1 MKDFGEVQ
9 ALIPE
14 ASMARKENTKIQKI
28 LFPTDFSGASIH
40 AAAYALLMA
49 RTYKATLY
57 VLHVVD
63 TSEEAS
69 GFYLPHLSYEK
80 LDRELLESASG
91 MLDKFC
97 STRFKGYRNIEKR
110 VLSGEPYKEI
120 LKVIKGADIDMVV
133 MGTFGKARIDRFFFG
148 STTERVMRKASC
160 PVFVVP
166 PPR

>member
-1 MKDFGEVQ
+1 MSLYPTE
-9 ALIPE
+9 ALVDQKLKAVI
-14 ASMARKENTKIQKI
+14 RKI

-40 AAAYALLMA
+40 AASYALSLA
-49 RTYKATLY
+49 KAYKAKLY

-80 LDRELLESASG
+80 LDREMRESAKE

-97 STRFKGYRNIEKR
+97 SARFKGFKDLEKHT
-110 VLSGEPYKEI
+110 LAGEPYKEI
-120 LKVIKGADIDMVV
+120 LKVIRGSNIDLVV

-148 STTERVMRKASC
+148 STTERVMRKSSC

>member
-1 MKDFGEVQ
+1 M
-9 ALIPE
+9 E
-14 ASMARKENTKIQKI
+14 ASMARKENSKIQKI

-40 AAAYALLMA
+40 AASYALSLA
-49 RTYKATLY
+49 KSYKAKLY
-57 VLHVVD
+57 VLHIVD

-80 LDRELLESASG
+80 LDKELKESAG
-91 MLDKFC
+91 EMLEKFC
-97 STRFKGYRNIEKR
+97 ATRFKGYKNIEQR
-110 VLSGEPYKEI
+110 VLAGEPYKEI
-120 LKVIKGADIDMVV
+120 LKMMKGMDIDLAV
-133 MGTFGKARIDRFFFG
+133 MGTLGKAGIDRFFFG

>member
-1 MKDFGEVQ
+1 M
-9 ALIPE
+9 E
-14 ASMARKENTKIQKI
+14 ASMARKENSKIQKI

-40 AAAYALLMA
+40 AASYALSLA
-49 RTYKATLY
+49 KSYKARLY
-57 VLHVVD
+57 VLHIVD

-80 LDRELLESASG
+80 LDRELKESAAG
-91 MLDKFC
+91 MLEKFC
-97 STRFKGYRNIEKR
+97 ATRFKGYKNIEQR
-110 VLSGEPYKEI
+110 VLAGEPYKEI
-120 LKVIKGADIDMVV
+120 LKMIKGMDIDLAV
-133 MGTFGKARIDRFFFG
+133 MGTLGKAGIDRFFFG

>member
-1 MKDFGEVQ
+1 MNQ
-9 ALIPE
+9 
-14 ASMARKENTKIQKI
+14 KERNRIQKI

-40 AAAYALLMA
+40 AAAYALSLA
-49 RTYKATLY
+49 RAYKARLY

-80 LDRELLESASG
+80 LDREMRESAKE

-97 STRFKGYRNIEKR
+97 SARFKGLKDIEKR
-110 VLSGEPYKEI
+110 ILAGEPYKEI
-120 LKVIKGADIDMVV
+120 LKVIKGTDIDIVV

-148 STTERVMRKASC
+148 STTERVLRKSSC

>member
-1 MKDFGEVQ
+1 
-9 ALIPE
+9 
-14 ASMARKENTKIQKI
+14 MAQKERTKIQKI

-40 AAAYALLMA
+40 AAAYALLLA
-49 RTYKATLY
+49 KTYKARLY

-80 LDRELLESASG
+80 LDKELMESAG
-91 MLDKFC
+91 EMLAKFC

-120 LKVIKGADIDMVV
+120 LKVIKGVDIDVIV

-160 PVFVVP
+160 PVFVIP

>member
-1 MKDFGEVQ
+1 
-9 ALIPE
+9 
-14 ASMARKENTKIQKI
+14 MAHKESTKIQKI

-40 AAAYALLMA
+40 AASYALLLA
-49 RTYKATLY
+49 KTYKARLY

-80 LDRELLESASG
+80 LDKELRDSAAE
-91 MLDKFC
+91 MLGKFC
-97 STRFKGYRNIEKR
+97 TTRFKGYKNIEQR
-110 VLSGEPYKEI
+110 VLAGEPYKEI
-120 LKVIKGADIDMVV
+120 LKVIKGIDIDMIV

-148 STTERVMRKASC
+148 STTERVMRKATC

>member
-1 MKDFGEVQ
+1 
-9 ALIPE
+9 
-14 ASMARKENTKIQKI
+14 MARKESTKIQKI

-40 AAAYALLMA
+40 AASYALLLA
-49 RTYKATLY
+49 KTYKARLY

-80 LDRELLESASG
+80 LDKELMESAG
-91 MLDKFC
+91 EMLAKFC
-97 STRFKGYRNIEKR
+97 STRFKDYKNVEQR
-110 VLSGEPYKEI
+110 VLAGEPYKEI
-120 LKVIKGADIDMVV
+120 LKVIKGIDIDVIV

-148 STTERVMRKASC
+148 STTERVMRKATC
-160 PVFVVP
+160 PVFVIP

>member
-1 MKDFGEVQ
+1 
-9 ALIPE
+9 
-14 ASMARKENTKIQKI
+14 MARKESTKIQKI

-40 AAAYALLMA
+40 AAAYALLLA
-49 RTYKATLY
+49 KTYKARLY

-80 LDRELLESASG
+80 LDKELMESARD
-91 MLDKFC
+91 MLAKFC
-97 STRFKGYRNIEKR
+97 STRFKGYKNVEQR

-120 LKVIKGADIDMVV
+120 LKVIKGIDIDMIV

-160 PVFVVP
+160 PVFVIP

>member
-1 MKDFGEVQ
+1 MNQ
-9 ALIPE
+9 
-14 ASMARKENTKIQKI
+14 KERTRIQKI

-40 AAAYALLMA
+40 AASYALSLA
-49 RTYKATLY
+49 KAYKAKLY

-80 LDRELLESASG
+80 LDKEMKESAKE

-97 STRFKGYRNIEKR
+97 SARFKGFKGIEKR
-110 VLSGEPYKEI
+110 ILSGEPYKEI
-120 LKVIKGADIDMVV
+120 LKVVTGMDIDLVV

-148 STTERVMRKASC
+148 STTERVLRKASC

>member
-1 MKDFGEVQ
+1 MEKSRF
-9 ALIPE
+9 LPTE
-14 ASMARKENTKIQKI
+14 ASMARKDNTKIQKI

-80 LDRELLESASG
+80 LDKELLESASG

-97 STRFKGYRNIEKR
+97 STRFKGFRNIEKR

-120 LKVIKGADIDMVV
+120 LKVIKGTDIDMVV

>member
-1 MKDFGEVQ
+1 
-9 ALIPE
+9 
-14 ASMARKENTKIQKI
+14 MAQKERTKIEKI

-40 AAAYALLMA
+40 AAAYALLLA
-49 RTYKATLY
+49 KTYKARLY

-80 LDRELLESASG
+80 LDKELMESAG
-91 MLDKFC
+91 EMLAKFC

-120 LKVIKGADIDMVV
+120 LKVIKGVDIDVIV

-160 PVFVVP
+160 PVFVIP

>member
-1 MKDFGEVQ
+1 MV
-9 ALIPE
+9 AN
-14 ASMARKENTKIQKI
+14 KEKSRIRRI

-40 AAAYALLMA
+40 AASYALSLA
-49 RTYKATLY
+49 RAYKARLF
-57 VLHVVD
+57 VVHVVD

-80 LDRELLESASG
+80 LDAEMKESAAG

-97 STRFKGYRNIEKR
+97 AVRFKGFRDMEKS
-110 VLSGEPYKEI
+110 VLAGEPYKEI
-120 LKVIKGADIDMVV
+120 IKAIRGSDIDLVV

-148 STTERVMRKASC
+148 STTERVLRKSSC